1 MADPVH
7 IRKCHVCGT
16 INEDEK
22 EPITKCSHCQKSL
35 APFFYF
41 DDKVKV
47 VLSDTHL
54 RPPLMEGEFSP
65 IHGLTV
71 YWESL

>member
-1 MADPVH
+1 MAENVH
-7 IRKCHVCGT
+7 IRKCHVCGSVT
-16 INEDEK
+16 EQKD
-22 EPITKCSHCQKSL
+22 EPIKKCSHCEKSL

-41 DDKVKV
+41 DDDSKVI
-47 VLSDTHL
+47 LSDMHL

-71 YWESL
+71 VWDPI